1 MGPYQPD
8 FQQPVSEQNSPQPQP
23 GYPIFGQGGYGTYQ
37 PQPQPQQQQPQYY
50 YPAQGGG
57 YYTMIPPPQLSQK
70 PQRSAYRLTLGIISV
85 IALALLLIGGLFSV
99 LIGGIDVLLGS
110 PLGSAAALVVLL
122 VIAALG
128 GGGVGLY
135 FAIRAIANKSSAAA
149 RFPPFYIFAALTAA
163 VFITEFAIKLTS
175 LPPSGMFSSFL
186 IVLSG
191 VLPAL
196 TILAFTINR
205 LGNPTTWRRLWM
217 SLLSGMFL
225 ATLIAIILELTAS
238 AVIAIWFANGPGALN
253 SNILNSNSSVLYT
266 LLIISVVAPLVEEGF
281 KPSGPLILI
290 GRIRSPAE
298 AFALGLAS
306 GIGFNIFETIG
317 YISSGQADWIQVA
330 FERIGAGLLHGVGA
344 GMATLGWYYIFRG
357 KGVRLR
363 ALKGIGAIIYAI
375 LQHALFNGSNLLNL
389 VPGPIGNALNYPLYF
404 LGMYETT
411 QIFLFFAIY
420 ILIALM
426 LIKMTGALRLK
437 PTEKTSE
444 NAQISTASGV
454 LTRNT

>member
-1 MGPYQPD
+1 MY
-8 FQQPVSEQNSPQPQP
+8 
-23 GYPIFGQGGYGTYQ
+23 
-37 PQPQPQQQQPQYY
+37 
-50 YPAQGGG
+50 
-57 YYTMIPPPQLSQK
+57 PPPQMSQK

-85 IALALLLIGGLFSV
+85 IALSLLLLGGFVFVAISGLDY
-99 LIGGIDVLLGS
+99 LTGS
-110 PLGSAAALVVLL
+110 PLGSAVALFVLL
-122 VIAALG
+122 ITAMLG

-149 RFPPFYIFAALTAA
+149 RFPPFYIFAALTVA
-163 VFITEFAIKLTS
+163 VFAAGFAIKLTA
-175 LPPSGMFSSFL
+175 LPPSGITVSLL

-191 VLPAL
+191 VMPAL
-196 TILAFTINR
+196 TILAFTVNR

-225 ATLIAIILELTAS
+225 ATLIALILELTAS
-238 AVIAIWFANGPGALN
+238 VVLAIWFANGPGAFN
-253 SNILNSNSSVLYT
+253 SNILNNSSSVLFT

-281 KPSGPLILI
+281 KPIGPVILI
-290 GRIRSPAE
+290 GRIRTPAE

-330 FERIGAGLLHGVGA
+330 FERVGAGLLHGVGA

-363 ALKGIGAIIYAI
+363 ALKGIGAILYAI
-375 LQHALFNGSNLLNL
+375 MQHALFNGSNLLGL
-389 VPGPIGNALNYPLYF
+389 VPGPIGNALNYPIYF

-411 QIFLFFAIY
+411 QIFLFFGIY
-420 ILIALM
+420 ILIAFM
-426 LIKMTGALRLK
+426 LLKMTGALRLK
-437 PTEKTSE
+437 PTNKTAE
-444 NAQISTASGV
+444 NAQISAESSI
-454 LTRNT
+454 LTRNA